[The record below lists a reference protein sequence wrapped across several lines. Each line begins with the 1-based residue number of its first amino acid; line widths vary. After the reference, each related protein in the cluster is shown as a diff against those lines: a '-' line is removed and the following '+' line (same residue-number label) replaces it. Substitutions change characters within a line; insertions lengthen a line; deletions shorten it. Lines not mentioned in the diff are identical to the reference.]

1 MKRKANPET
10 LAKYR
15 ERAAELVKQMTLHEK
30 VSQMLSWSPAIER
43 LGIPAYNWWS
53 EGIHGVGRAGTAT
66 VFPQA
71 IGMAAAFD
79 EDMME
84 RVGHAVG
91 VEARGKY
98 NLCRSHNDRDI
109 YKGLTIWSP
118 NINIFRDPRW
128 GRGHETYGE
137 DPYLTSRLGVRF
149 VEGLQGDDPEYLLA
163 AACAKHFAVHSGP
176 ESDRHHFNAVV
187 SKQDMWETYLPAFR
201 ALVKEAGVEAVMG
214 AYNRTNGEPCCGS
227 KELLVDILRGKWGF
241 DGHVT
246 SDCWAIKDFHE
257 GHMVTDGPVDSVAL
271 AVNRGCDL
279 NCGNLYSYLEQAVA
293 EGKVKEET
301 IDKSLIRLYTTRM
314 KLGMFDP
321 EDKVPYNKIGH
332 DVVDSAEMRALNRKV
347 AENILVLLKNK
358 DGLLPLDKFKLKTV
372 GVIGPNADN
381 RKALIGNY
389 EGTASRYVTILEGI
403 QDYLG
408 DEVEVRYSKG
418 CHLYADKINGLANS
432 NELES
437 EVQGVCAE
445 SDVII
450 ACLGLDAGLEGEEGD
465 ESNQFASGDKPNLKL
480 PGHQEDIL
488 RTCVES
494 GKPVVLVLMGG
505 SALAVNYADEN
516 VGAIL
521 EAWYPGAQGGR
532 AVAKALFGEVNPQGK
547 LPVTFYRSDDDLPEF
562 TDYSMKGRTYRYMQK
577 EALYPFGYGLSY
589 THFTF
594 SNAAVSAA
602 GAGADGFDVAVTVKN
617 DGARAGRETVEVYV
631 KAQREGTP
639 NAQLKGLAK
648 VELAAGEA
656 KQVSVRLPLAA
667 FALCDEEGTPVVESG
682 DYTVYVGA
690 SQPDSRSVSLM
701 GQSPLELSVHMQ
713 ERTVVE
719 L

>member
-1 MKRKANPET
+1 MRKKNPAVE
-10 LAKYR
+10 AEYR
-15 ERAAELVKQMTLHEK
+15 KRAAELVSQMTLHEK
-30 VSQMLSWSPAIER
+30 VSQMLSWSPEIER

-79 EDMME
+79 EDMMQE
-84 RVGHAVG
+84 VGNAVG

-109 YKGLTIWSP
+109 YKGLTVWAP

-137 DPYLTSRLGVRF
+137 DPFLTSRLGVRF
-149 VEGLQGDDPEYLLA
+149 VEGMQGDDPNYLQA

-176 ESDRHHFNAVV
+176 ESDRHHFNAIV

-227 KELLVDILRGKWGF
+227 KTLLVDILRGKWKF

-271 AVNRGCDL
+271 AVNNGCDL
-279 NCGNLYSYLEQAVA
+279 NCGNLYSYLEQAVQ

-301 IDKSLIRLYTTRM
+301 IDESLTRLYVTRM
-314 KLGMFDP
+314 RLGMFDA

-332 DVVDSAEMRALNRKV
+332 DQVDSKAMKALNQKV

-358 DGLLPLDKFKLKTV
+358 DSLLPLDKSKLHTV
-372 GVIGPNADN
+372 GVVGPNADN
-381 RKALIGNY
+381 RKALVGNY
-389 EGTASRYVTILEGI
+389 EGTASEYVTILDGLHE
-403 QDYLG
+403 YLG
-408 DEVEVRYSKG
+408 DDVQIRYSQG
-418 CHLYADKINGLANS
+418 CHLYADKINNLSHS
-432 NELES
+432 NELLS
-437 EVQGVCAE
+437 EVQGVCDE
-445 SDVII
+445 SDVVI

-465 ESNQFASGDKPNLKL
+465 EGNQFASGDKPTLKL

-488 RTCVES
+488 KACVES
-494 GKPVVLVLMGG
+494 GKPVILVLLGG

-532 AVAKALFGEVNPQGK
+532 AVAKALFGDVNPQGK
-547 LPVTFYRSDDDLPEF
+547 LPVTFYHSDDDLPEF
-562 TDYSMKGRTYRYMQK
+562 TDYSMKGRTYRYMEM

-589 THFTF
+589 TKF
-594 SNAAVSAA
+594 SFHDAKLSAA
-602 GAGADGFDVAVTVKN
+602 EAGADGLDVTVTVRN
-617 DGARAGRETVEVYV
+617 DGDRAGRESVEVYV
-631 KAQREGTP
+631 KAERPGTP
-639 NAQLKGLAK
+639 NAQLKGLKK
-648 VELAAGEA
+648 VSLAAGEE
-656 KQVSVRLPLAA
+656 KQVTVHLPLAA
-667 FALCDEEGTPVVESG
+667 FALCDEEGTPIVEAGEYS
-682 DYTVYVGA
+682 VYVGA
-690 SQPDSRSVSLM
+690 SQPDARSVALM
-701 GQSPLELSVHMQ
+701 GQAPAKLKVCQSQKEILDL
-713 ERTVVE
+713 
-719 L
+719 